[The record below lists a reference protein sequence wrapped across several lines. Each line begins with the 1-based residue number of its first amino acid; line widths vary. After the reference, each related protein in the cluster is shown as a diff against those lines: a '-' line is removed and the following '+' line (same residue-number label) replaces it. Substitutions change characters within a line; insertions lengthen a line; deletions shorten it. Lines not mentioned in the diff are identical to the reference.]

1 MMKKLLLTLS
11 FCLCGLAASAQSE
24 IFSDL
29 APNAQVRQSEA
40 VRSAFEEQMQG
51 NPARLVSGFRI
62 RVYSGIGKN
71 ADLESARTLAL
82 FKSNYPDL
90 NVDRS
95 YSHSSYKV
103 TAGYFRTKTDAAR
116 ELKRVRQTFPNSF
129 LVGEAF
135 RYPTL
140 PSERR
145 AMAEAVIEEAVPAV
159 AAAAEEQGGQ

>member
-24 IFSDL
+24 ILSEM
-29 APNAQVRQSEA
+29 APAVKVRQSEA
-40 VRSAFEEQMQG
+40 VRSAFEEQMQR
-51 NPARLVSGFRI
+51 NESYLISGFRI
-62 RVYSGIGKN
+62 RIYSGIGKN
-71 ADLESARTLAL
+71 SDLESARAL
-82 FKSNYPDL
+82 SLFRSNYPDL
-90 NVDRS
+90 SVDRS

-129 LVGEAF
+129 LVGETF

-140 PSERR
+140 PSERK
-145 AMAEAVIEEAVPAV
+145 ALAEAEAE
-159 AAAAEEQGGQ
+159 AAAEAAASGEEQGEQ